1 MNFTIDFDI
10 YIIMIKSSKSH
21 YVAEARP
28 NKYWHNSHNHSITY
42 HNHNY
47 NHTTYSTSIQIK
59 YGNTNQTITNT
70 IKPIYGNIIGD
81 CPVGPLASGP
91 FTSGQ

>member
-1 MNFTIDFDI
+1 ML
-10 YIIMIKSSKSH
+10 KSSKSH

-28 NKYWHNSHNHSITY
+28 NKYWHNHSHNHNITY
-42 HNHNY
+42 HN
-47 NHTTYSTSIQIK
+47 YSYTINSTNIQIK
-59 YGNTNQTITNT
+59 YGNTNQITTNT